1 MGSSAAMIEKIYAHW
16 NTEKAWQDL
25 TKGSIDAERTVDIF
39 NIYGVLEGTVKRNS
53 DRHKEAYDDK
63 LLVCEEPD

>member
-1 MGSSAAMIEKIYAHW
+1 
-16 NTEKAWQDL
+16 
-25 TKGSIDAERTVDIF
+25 IF

-63 LLVCEEPD
+63 LLVCEEPE